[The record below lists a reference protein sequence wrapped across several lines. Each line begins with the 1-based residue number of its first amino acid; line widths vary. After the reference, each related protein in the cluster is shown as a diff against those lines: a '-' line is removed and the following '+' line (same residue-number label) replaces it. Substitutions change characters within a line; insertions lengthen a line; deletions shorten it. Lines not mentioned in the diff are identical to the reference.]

1 MAITNKSLYNAIK
14 KANKYIQTLK
24 EQKLTDTRTF
34 ETLTQSAT
42 RAGTGTKSRGQYYMP
57 KPKNGKFTKAQRQK
71 MLKAYAEIQAH
82 KEDYLYQPI
91 KTVKQQRK
99 TYSNTERAR
108 NIRQSWA
115 DRYGVSADLLTDE
128 FFNFLNNDA
137 FQKAYEIFE
146 SATVRSAIDK
156 IESNPTLLTE
166 LDKVEKALSDYID
179 NPHRDNFYIEEFEEI
194 FELAKYY

>member
-146 SATVRSAIDK
+146 SVTVRSAIDK

>member
-1 MAITNKSLYNAIK
+1 MAISNKSLYNAIK

-42 RAGTGTKSRGQYYMP
+42 RAGTGTKSRRQYYMP

-91 KTVKQQRK
+91 STVKQQRK
-99 TYSNTERAR
+99 TYTNTERAR

-128 FFNFLNNDA
+128 FFNFLNSDA

-156 IESNPTLLTE
+156 IEQNPNLLTE
-166 LDKVEKALSDYID
+166 LDKVEKALSDYIE
-179 NPHRDNFYIEEFEEI
+179 NPHRDNFYIEEFEDI

>member
-1 MAITNKSLYNAIK
+1 
-14 KANKYIQTLK
+14 
-24 EQKLTDTRTF
+24 
-34 ETLTQSAT
+34 
-42 RAGTGTKSRGQYYMP
+42 MP

>member
-1 MAITNKSLYNAIK
+1 MAISNKSLYNAIK

-34 ETLTQSAT
+34 ETLSQSAT
-42 RAGTGTKSRGQYYMP
+42 RAGSGTKSRSQYYMP

-91 KTVKQQRK
+91 STVKQQRK
-99 TYSNTERAR
+99 TYTNTERAR

-128 FFNFLNNDA
+128 FFNFLNSDA

-146 SATVRSAIDK
+146 SATVRSALDK
-156 IESNPTLLTE
+156 IEQNPNLLTE

>member
-99 TYSNTERAR
+99 TYTNTERAR

-128 FFNFLNNDA
+128 FFNFLNSDA

-156 IESNPTLLTE
+156 IESNPSLLTE

>member
-1 MAITNKSLYNAIK
+1 MAISNKSLYNAIK

-24 EQKLTDTRTF
+24 EHKLTDTRTF
-34 ETLTQSAT
+34 ETLSQSAT
-42 RAGTGTKSRGQYYMP
+42 RAGSGTKSRGQYYMP

-99 TYSNTERAR
+99 TYTNTERAK

-115 DRYGVSADLLTDE
+115 DRFGVSEDLLTDQ
-128 FFNFLNNDA
+128 FFNFLNSEA

-146 SATVRSAIDK
+146 SATVRSALDK

-166 LDKVEKALSDYID
+166 LDKVEKALADYVD